1 MADNIPTWYVHQY
14 STNIQIMLQQKGSRL
29 SHAVMGGTHVGTQA
43 SPVDQVFPVTA
54 NKVVSRFAAMPRVD
68 ALLDRRWAFP
78 VDYDLPQL
86 IDSFDKLR
94 LITDPSS
101 HYVQNGTY
109 ALGRAKDVEIIQAFF
124 NPAKTGVEAAT
135 TTNFLTNLT
144 TNATPGQVVSVLQGS
159 AAASNLTVAKLREG
173 KRQLMANE
181 VDLEFDPVYVA
192 VTSKEHDNLLAE
204 TQIIDDDYNG
214 GRPVLVEGKVSRF
227 LGCDFIHTEIL
238 TTIAGTD
245 DNSTSGGSNAI
256 PMWAKSGMYLGLWND
271 IMTDLSQ
278 RKDLQGLPW
287 QAYCKATIGSTRT
300 DEKRVIKIWCH

>member
-14 STNIQIMLQQKGSRL
+14 STNIQLMLQQRGSRL
-29 SHAVMGGTHVGTQA
+29 EQAVMTGSHVGTQA

-101 HYVQNGTY
+101 SFVQNAY
-109 ALGRAKDVEIIQAFF
+109 MALGRAKDVEIIGAFF
-124 NPAKTGVEAAT
+124 GSAKTGVEAAT
-135 TTNFLTNLT
+135 TTTFLTNLT

-159 AAASNLTVAKLREG
+159 TGASNATVAKLREA

-181 VDLEFDPVYVA
+181 VDLEFDPLYA
-192 VTSKEHDNLLAE
+192 AFTSKELDNLLAE
-204 TQIIDDDYNG
+204 VQIIDADYNG
-214 GRPVLVEGKVSRF
+214 GQPVLADGKITRF
-227 LGCDFIHTEIL
+227 LGINFLHTELL
-238 TTIAGTD
+238 TAIRATD
-245 DNSTSGGSNAI
+245 DNGGTSTPCPI
-256 PMWAKSGMYLGLWND
+256 WAKSGMYLGMWND
-271 IMTDLSQ
+271 IETDLSQ

-287 QAYCKATIGSTRT
+287 QAYCKATVGSTRV
-300 DEKRVIKIWCH
+300 DEKRVTKVWCN